1 MSWSRKLPSPIA
13 LKDGRT
19 LATLADARALVLSL
33 PASRQRN
40 EDWLYAMGLM
50 REAAVLN
57 GPAGVTASQLL
68 RALKAEGLI

>member
-40 EDWLYAMGLM
+40 EDWFYAMGLV
-50 REAAVLN
+50 REAAVLH
-57 GPAGVTASQLL
+57 GPTGITASQLL